1 MLAIGAA
8 VWLIV
13 RIGEEDPT
21 RLGTA
26 ALIFG
31 GGAFLVLGGL
41 LAVAWAVLEL
51 RLSRPLMRLIGRL
64 ETVGHSGSES
74 GLDTSPDP
82 SLAPLYHAVELLL
95 GELFSAR
102 QEVAEAM
109 DRARARSEEQKGRL
123 EAILRDLSE
132 GVLVCNMNHEVLLYN
147 QAALRVLETPE
158 ELGLGR
164 SLFQLLN
171 KASILHSLERLQ
183 SWFANGSPGEPGR
196 HIATFVGMTADA
208 KHLLHGR
215 MTLVMDQHGSP
226 TSYVLVLTDVS
237 RELNDLTQRDAL
249 LYRATEGMRAP
260 LANLRAAAETVDANP
275 DLDETQR
282 KAFEKVILSE
292 SIQLA
297 ERLEGLTQDYR
308 GLVAGPWSMDDLYGP
323 DLLNFVRG
331 HLQAS
336 GGLEVTLVGRPAW
349 LRGDSHTLM
358 LVLEFLV
365 RQVSER
371 TGAKAFDLEAW
382 HGPSHCYID
391 LRWTGEAIPSRE
403 LDAWLAGHL
412 PGAVGATTL
421 RDALERHGSEPWSR
435 QEDTDNAML
444 RIPLP
449 AAPQPEPSLAREPLP
464 PRPEFYD
471 FDLIHRQE
479 PSGALGQQ
487 RLADL
492 SFVVFDT
499 ETTGLRPSAGDEIV
513 SIAGVRIVNRRI
525 LTGECF
531 ERLVNPRRPIPE
543 ASTKFHG
550 ITEDMVEKAPPIQV
564 VLPQFEAFV
573 ADAVLVGHNA
583 AFDMK
588 FLQLK
593 EAESGASFQNPVLD
607 TLLLSVWLHAEDQDH
622 SLDGIAARFGV
633 EVVGRHTA
641 LGDAQVTA
649 AVFLRMLRLLEARG
663 ITTLQQAYDASEQ
676 MVEIRRQQAAF

>member
-1 MLAIGAA
+1 
-8 VWLIV
+8 
-13 RIGEEDPT
+13 
-21 RLGTA
+21 
-26 ALIFG
+26 
-31 GGAFLVLGGL
+31 
-41 LAVAWAVLEL
+41 
-51 RLSRPLMRLIGRL
+51 
-64 ETVGHSGSES
+64 
-74 GLDTSPDP
+74 
-82 SLAPLYHAVELLL
+82 
-95 GELFSAR
+95 
-102 QEVAEAM
+102 
-109 DRARARSEEQKGRL
+109 
-123 EAILRDLSE
+123 
-132 GVLVCNMNHEVLLYN
+132 
-147 QAALRVLETPE
+147 
-158 ELGLGR
+158 
-164 SLFQLLN
+164 
-171 KASILHSLERLQ
+171 
-183 SWFANGSPGEPGR
+183 
-196 HIATFVGMTADA
+196 
-208 KHLLHGR
+208 
-215 MTLVMDQHGSP
+215 
-226 TSYVLVLTDVS
+226 
-237 RELNDLTQRDAL
+237 
-249 LYRATEGMRAP
+249 
-260 LANLRAAAETVDANP
+260 
-275 DLDETQR
+275 
-282 KAFEKVILSE
+282 
-292 SIQLA
+292 
-297 ERLEGLTQDYR
+297 
-308 GLVAGPWSMDDLYGP
+308 
-323 DLLNFVRG
+323 
-331 HLQAS
+331 
-336 GGLEVTLVGRPAW
+336 
-349 LRGDSHTLM
+349 
-358 LVLEFLV
+358 
-365 RQVSER
+365 
-371 TGAKAFDLEAW
+371 
-382 HGPSHCYID
+382 
-391 LRWTGEAIPSRE
+391 
-403 LDAWLAGHL
+403 
-412 PGAVGATTL
+412 
-421 RDALERHGSEPWSR
+421 
-435 QEDTDNAML
+435 ML